1 MRFSLA
7 TVVSALA
14 AVVTAHTQP
23 DYSKAPSGNAILK
36 PGLQEAVPAGKP
48 YNIKWQPTTEGP
60 ISLVLLRGPS
70 TNVQPL
76 VTIAE
81 QIPNDGSF
89 TWTPSTELEPDVTH
103 YGLMLVVQG
112 TGQYQYSTQFGISN
126 PEYNGGKHT
135 TASVSTATVVD
146 PSQPT
151 TESTQ
156 TVVETVTTTDCAE
169 TAHATHSTIP
179 VSVNTSSPAPT
190 PSSSAPVQP
199 TTMQTS
205 SSRPV
210 STPAVPTAGPSS
222 ASPSGPV
229 FTGAASRNGLS
240 FGAVAAGAVAV
251 LAF

>member
-48 YNIKWQPTTEGP
+48 YDIKWQPTTEGP
-60 ISLVLLRGPS
+60 VSLVLLRGPS

-112 TGQYQYSTQFGISN
+112 TGQYQYSTQFAPNCFRLHRYSGR
-126 PEYNGGKHT
+126 PLAAYYNSCCR
-135 TASVSTATVVD
+135 AY
-146 PSQPT
+146 P
-151 TESTQ
+151 
-156 TVVETVTTTDCAE
+156 TVVETVTTTDCPE
-169 TAHATHSTIP
+169 TTPAAHSTIP
-179 VSVNTSSPAPT
+179 VSVNTSSPTLA

-205 SSRPV
+205 SSRAV
-210 STPAVPTAGPSS
+210 SSSAAPSAGPSS
-222 ASPSGPV
+222 SGPSGPI

-240 FGAVAAGAVAV
+240 IGAVAAGAVAV